1 MREGSNHVEV
11 VVGNQLSRTV
21 FCGEEFLGYSWRS
34 ILGLDWQCYG
44 LVLLFGLLGLYLN
57 GLYDILI
64 VIGLL
69 FLSCFYLLALLF
81 ALGVIHLLPQS
92 LHVLELLHGGPL
104 VERLLVVQAHLL
116 EGLPQIEQPRLALDQ
131 GEDEVTVFGLVLI
144 PQRDVDLSEA
154 LRDSARIGKHLEV
167 FRGIRP

>member
-1 MREGSNHVEV
+1 MG
-11 VVGNQLSRTV
+11 
-21 FCGEEFLGYSWRS
+21 
-34 ILGLDWQCYG
+34 IDWLCYG
-44 LVLLFGLLGLYLN
+44 LVLFFGLLGLYFN

-64 VIGLL
+64 VIELL
-69 FLSCFYLLALLF
+69 FLYCFYLLAFLF

-92 LHVLELLHGGPL
+92 LHVLELLHGWPL

-131 GEDEVTVFGLVLI
+131 GEDEVTVFGLILI
-144 PQRDVDLSEA
+144 SQRDVDLSEA
-154 LRDSARIGKHLEV
+154 LRDPARISKHLEV